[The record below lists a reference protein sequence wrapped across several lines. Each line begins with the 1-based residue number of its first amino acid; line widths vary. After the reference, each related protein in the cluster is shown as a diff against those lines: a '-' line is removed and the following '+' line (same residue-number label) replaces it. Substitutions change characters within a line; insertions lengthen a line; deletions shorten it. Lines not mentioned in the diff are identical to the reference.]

1 LFAVSLAGVA
11 EAEEPIEFVSG
22 SAFRRALEQS
32 IAASSDN
39 DNLRG
44 ISRGIERARRV
55 SIVLD
60 RRLDPSSNRSLH
72 VGGETLLAGLQR
84 LAADLDAGAAV
95 IGNVAFLGPRG
106 TVANL
111 RTLVALRRQELFDK
125 RREIPDSRRIALTQP
140 ITFRW
145 SDLDQPANL
154 VGSLAGDYKLSVE
167 GLDLIP
173 HDLWAGAVLPET
185 TAIEGLSLILAQF
198 DLTFAW
204 IDHGRGVRIEPVP
217 ERVVID
223 KPYDPPRGMPAAAA
237 LNHWKEEIPDLEA
250 RVESGKIVVTGT
262 EDQHEVVDRVRR
274 GGRANDKAASQAGP
288 KPKPLANERFNGK
301 IQNKPVIA
309 VLKEL
314 ERPERGQ
321 LTFEYDRAA
330 FKEAGID
337 LEKLVSFEL
346 KNAKIE
352 DLLKA
357 TLDPLGVTFE
367 IRGRTVTLRQAATKD
382 E

>member
-1 LFAVSLAGVA
+1 MR
-11 EAEEPIEFVSG
+11 E
-22 SAFRRALEQS
+22 
-32 IAASSDN
+32 IA
-39 DNLRG
+39 
-44 ISRGIERARRV
+44 RGIERAQRV
-55 SIVLD
+55 AIVLD
-60 RRLDPSSNRSLH
+60 RRLDPTCNRSLQ
-72 VGGETLLAGLQR
+72 VGGETLLACLQR

-111 RTLVALRRQELFDK
+111 RTLVVLRRQELFDK
-125 RREIPDSRRIALTQP
+125 RHEIPDSRRIALTQP
-140 ITFRW
+140 IMFRW

-154 VGSLAGDYKLSVE
+154 VGRLAAEYKLSVE
-167 GLDLIP
+167 GVDLIP
-173 HDLWAGAVLPET
+173 HDLWASAVLPET
-185 TAIEGLSLILAQF
+185 TAIEALSLVLVQF

-217 ERVVID
+217 ERVVIV
-223 KPYDPPRGMPAAAA
+223 KPYDSPRGTPPATA

-250 RVESGKIVVTGT
+250 RVEHGKIVVTGS

-301 IQNKPVIA
+301 IQNVPASA
-309 VLKEL
+309 VLKDL

-321 LTFEYDRAA
+321 LTFEYDRAE
-330 FKEAGID
+330 FKAAGID

-357 TLDPLGVTFE
+357 TLDPLGVSFE
-367 IRGRTVTLRQAATKD
+367 IRGRTVMLKPAARKD